1 MYSLFVPLAAL
12 LVCLG
17 APFVHGSDT
26 TPDRSGHIWQQI
38 TAEAEGLGLPTKFLR
53 MVPAD
58 FVSFEFDDLQ
68 AFAAEY
74 HPSEHRMVL
83 NRTLSFN
90 VAGGTLRP
98 LAGLTHAEMETLYH
112 ELFHAY
118 MDYLATRDAQGQP
131 DAFLRVAREQQQCR
145 YGVVLITPVVQRKQ
159 ETEERFLSDGESWE
173 ALNEGWAVFVGW
185 TVWNQLEMRHGR
197 DRSVLK
203 SRKQR
208 DAWLHRLEE
217 ADREGKLRG
226 YYEPEDPT
234 ERSVTRK
241 RFLAP
246 GSRLSGEEIERLMS
260 GPLEFPADVVNQAVK
275 RLARTQGSLLHAK
288 ACGHIPGSN

>member
-1 MYSLFVPLAAL
+1 MYWILVSLTAL
-12 LVCLG
+12 LVCLS
-17 APFVHGSDT
+17 ASSVPAM
-26 TPDRSGHIWQQI
+26 DRRSNPSGHIWKQI
-38 TAEAEGLGLPTKFLR
+38 TAEAESLGLPTNFLR

-98 LAGLTHAEMETLYH
+98 LVRLTHAELETLYH

-118 MDYLATRDAQGQP
+118 MDYLATKDAQGQP
-131 DAFLRVAREQQQCR
+131 DAFLSFAREQQRCR
-145 YGVVLITPVVQRKQ
+145 YGVVLITPVVQRKM
-159 ETEERFLSDGESWE
+159 ETEERFLSERESWE

-185 TVWNQLEMRHGR
+185 TVWNQLEMRSR
-197 DRSVLK
+197 TDRSLQQ
-203 SRKQR
+203 SSKQR
-208 DAWLHRLEE
+208 DAWVRRLEE
-217 ADREGKLRG
+217 ADRDGKLRG

-246 GSRLSGEEIERLMS
+246 NSRLSSEEIERLMS
-260 GPLEFPADVVNQAVK
+260 GPLEFPIGVVKQAVK
-275 RLARTQGSLLHAK
+275 KLAGTQGSLLHTK
-288 ACGHIPGSN
+288 ACGHAGGSN

>member
-1 MYSLFVPLAAL
+1 
-12 LVCLG
+12 
-17 APFVHGSDT
+17 
-26 TPDRSGHIWQQI
+26 
-38 TAEAEGLGLPTKFLR
+38 

-58 FVSFEFDDLQ
+58 FVGFEFDDLQ

-83 NRTLSFN
+83 NRALSFN

-98 LAGLTHAEMETLYH
+98 LARLTHAELETLYH

-118 MDYLATRDAQGQP
+118 MDYLATKDAQGRP
-131 DAFLRVAREQQQCR
+131 DAFLSFAREQQQCR
-145 YGVVLITPVVQRKQ
+145 YGAVLITPVVQRKM
-159 ETEERFLSDGESWE
+159 ETEERFLSERESWE

-185 TVWNQLEMRHGR
+185 TVWTRLELRSGAN
-197 DRSVLK
+197 RSVQK
-203 SRKQR
+203 SGKQR
-208 DAWLHRLEE
+208 DAWLRRLEE
-217 ADREGKLRG
+217 ADRDGKLRG

-246 GSRLSGEEIERLMS
+246 SSRLSSEEIEGLMS
-260 GPLEFPADVVNQAVK
+260 GPLEFPADVVKQAAK
-275 RLARTQGSLLHAK
+275 RLAETQTNLLHPRSCVK
-288 ACGHIPGSN
+288 S

>member
-1 MYSLFVPLAAL
+1 MYSIASLAAL
-12 LVCLG
+12 FACLSTFSVFS
-17 APFVHGSDT
+17 AQAADS
-26 TPDRSGHIWQQI
+26 SGHIWKQI
-38 TAEAEGLGLPTKFLR
+38 TAEAGGLGLPTKFLR
-53 MVPAD
+53 TVPAE

-98 LAGLTHAEMETLYH
+98 LGRLTHAELETLYH

-118 MDYLATRDAQGQP
+118 MDYLATREAQGQADP
-131 DAFLRVAREQQQCR
+131 LLSFARDQQRCR
-145 YGVVLITPVVQRKQ
+145 YGTVLITPVVQRKQ
-159 ETEERFLSDGESWE
+159 ETEERFLTERESWE

-185 TVWNQLEMRHGR
+185 TVWNHLEMRQR
-197 DRSVLK
+197 RSGKK
-203 SRKQR
+203 SGKAS
-208 DAWLHRLEE
+208 DGWLRRLEE

-226 YYEPEDPT
+226 YYEPEDSE

-241 RFLAP
+241 RFLAA
-246 GSRLSGEEIERLMS
+246 GSRLSREEIGRLMS
-260 GPLEFPADVVNQAVK
+260 GPLEFPLEVVKAVQK
-275 RLARTQGSLLHAK
+275 SLEKPQGTLLHSK
-288 ACGHIPGSN
+288 TCESPQ

>member
-1 MYSLFVPLAAL
+1 MYPIVGFVVAL
-12 LVCLG
+12 LVSLPMCNPAIG
-17 APFVHGSDT
+17 TASDS
-26 TPDRSGHIWQQI
+26 SGHIWKQI
-38 TAEAEGLGLPTKFLR
+38 TAEAQSLGLPTRFLR
-53 MVPAD
+53 TVPPD
-58 FVSFEFDDLQ
+58 FVTFEFDDLQ

-98 LAGLTHAEMETLYH
+98 LARLTHAEMETLYH

-118 MDYLATRDAQGQP
+118 MDYLSTMAAQGHLDP
-131 DAFLRVAREQQQCR
+131 FLGFAREQQRCR
-145 YGVVLITPVVQRKQ
+145 YGAVLINPVVQRKK
-159 ETEERFLSDGESWE
+159 ETEERFLSERESWE

-185 TVWNQLEMRHGR
+185 TVWTQLEIRRGA
-197 DRSVLK
+197 DLSIDK
-203 SRKQR
+203 PGKQR
-208 DAWLHRLEE
+208 DAWLRRLEE

-226 YYEPEDPT
+226 YYEPEDPG

-246 GSRLSGEEIERLMS
+246 ASRLSNDEIGRLMS
-260 GPLEFPADVVNQAVK
+260 GPLEFSSDLVQQARK
-275 RLARTQGSLLHAK
+275 RVGATSKSLHQAE
-288 ACGHIPGSN
+288 ACQEMTGSN